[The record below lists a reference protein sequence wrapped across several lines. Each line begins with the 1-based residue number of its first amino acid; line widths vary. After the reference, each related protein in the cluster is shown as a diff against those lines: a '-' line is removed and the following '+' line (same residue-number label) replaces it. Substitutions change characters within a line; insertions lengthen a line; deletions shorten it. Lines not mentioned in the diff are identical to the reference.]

1 MSISRNK
8 NTFRGFCTLYESV
21 VKMFLS
27 IFTNINGGG
36 VLLFNYSA
44 EFSTGFSPVFS
55 ETKFILSRY
64 RRRYFFVRP
73 DTGMLPFVSERR
85 RYFYALNAK
94 TVDEMNEWNNKHS
107 IIKNN

>member
-8 NTFRGFCTLYESV
+8 NTFRGFCTLYESMA
-21 VKMFLS
+21 KIFLL
-27 IFTNINGGG
+27 IFANINMGG
-36 VLLFNYSA
+36 LLFNYSA
-44 EFSTGFSPVFS
+44 EFLTGFSPVFS
-55 ETKFILSRY
+55 ETKFNLSRY
-64 RRRYFFVRP
+64 CRRYFFVRP

-94 TVDEMNEWNNKHS
+94 TVDEMNEWNNKHN